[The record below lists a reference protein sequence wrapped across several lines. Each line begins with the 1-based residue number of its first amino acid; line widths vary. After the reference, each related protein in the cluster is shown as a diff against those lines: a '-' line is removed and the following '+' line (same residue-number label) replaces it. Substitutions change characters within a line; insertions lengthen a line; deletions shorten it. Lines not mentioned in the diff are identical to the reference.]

1 MAEMNPELPN
11 PALTEWNEGF
21 GSSILVFSIVT
32 GIFLALTFAV
42 FSLSSMIEL
51 AKNFEK
57 YRCNPMMMPFASQY
71 GYDAKENFDFC
82 VSNILGEKVAAAFAP
97 LFGQMSQMLG
107 VFTVIMNAT
116 LGMRKLFS
124 NFFLSV
130 NSFIGNVR
138 NRIQNLLFQIRMSFI
153 KMNSLMGRVY
163 GTMFSVVFMGTSALT
178 AAQNSGNSDLVK
190 FLSEFCFDPATP
202 VRMEDGR
209 TQYIKDVRIGDRLAP
224 INGIVPVVSSTFR
237 FNGTKTPMVCVDDVV
252 LSEEH
257 FVQYD
262 GTWMP
267 AKDHPRALPTE
278 SLPTLV
284 CLNVSGN
291 MFRIGNSGLIVRDY
305 DEHDSPGIVEAVQRI
320 AERALNGPG
329 GQTKSVADYSLGFDP
344 LMDVQMAG
352 GVWKPATEVR
362 LGDRLSGGGVVVGI
376 ARERCGDC
384 RHLPSGGVVSAAQLV
399 YAGLRWARGAQLYE
413 TEAGS
418 RVLVQLITSNCGVIT
433 VKDGD
438 CVYNLRDYREVAL
451 PEMETPYA
459 EGVVGPLSSEI
470 TCP

>member
-1 MAEMNPELPN
+1 
-11 PALTEWNEGF
+11 
-21 GSSILVFSIVT
+21 
-32 GIFLALTFAV
+32 
-42 FSLSSMIEL
+42 
-51 AKNFEK
+51 
-57 YRCNPMMMPFASQY
+57 
-71 GYDAKENFDFC
+71 
-82 VSNILGEKVAAAFAP
+82 
-97 LFGQMSQMLG
+97 MSQMLS

-138 NRIQNLLFQIRMSFI
+138 NRIQNVLFQIRISFI
-153 KMNSLMGRVY
+153 KMNGLMGRVF
-163 GTMFSVVFMGTSALT
+163 GTMFAVVFMGTSALT
-178 AAQNSGNSDLVK
+178 AAQNAGNTDLVK
-190 FLSEFCFDPATP
+190 FLAEFCFDPKTP
-202 VRMEDGR
+202 LRMEDGR
-209 TQYIKDVRIGDRLAP
+209 MRYIKDVRIGDRLSP
-224 INGIVPVVSSTFR
+224 VRGVVPVVSSTFR
-237 FNGTKTPMVCVDDVV
+237 FDGSKTPMVRVDDVL

-267 AKDHPRALPTE
+267 AKDHPRALRAE
-278 SLPTLV
+278 SLPALS
-284 CLNVSGN
+284 CLNVTGN
-291 MFRIGNSGLIVRDY
+291 VFSIGNSGLIVRDY

-329 GQTKSVADYSLGFDP
+329 GQTKSVASVSDYSLGFDP
-344 LMDVQMAG
+344 LMDVQMSSG
-352 GVWKPATEVR
+352 LWKPATDVR

-384 RHLPSGGVVSAAQLV
+384 RTLPSGGVVSAAQLV
-399 YAGLRWARGAQLYE
+399 YSGVRWIRGAQLYE

-418 RVLVQLITSNCGVIT
+418 RVLVQLITSNCGVLT

-459 EGVVGPLSSEI
+459 TGVVGPQGSEWGSA
-470 TCP
+470 TL

>member
-1 MAEMNPELPN
+1 MAEINPELPN
-11 PALTEWNEGF
+11 PDLTAWNEGF
-21 GSSILVFSIVT
+21 TTSILIFIVVT
-32 GIFLALTFAV
+32 AIFLLLTAGIFSLA
-42 FSLSSMIEL
+42 SMIEA

-57 YRCNPMMMPFASQY
+57 YRCNPIMMPFAGQF
-71 GYDAKENFDFC
+71 GYDAKENFNFC
-82 VSNILGEKVAAAFAP
+82 VSNVLGEKVAASFAP
-97 LFGQMSQMLG
+97 LFGQMSQMLS

-130 NSFIGNVR
+130 NSFVGNVR

-153 KMNSLMGRVY
+153 KMNSLMGRVF
-163 GTMFSVVFMGTSALT
+163 GTMFAVVFMGTSALT
-178 AAQNSGNSDLVK
+178 AANNAGNTDLVK
-190 FLSEFCFDPATP
+190 FLAEFCFDPRTP
-202 VRMEDGR
+202 IRMEDGSMR
-209 TQYIKDVRIGDRLAP
+209 YIKDVRIGDRLAP
-224 INGIVPVVSSTFR
+224 LDGVVPIVSSTFR
-237 FNGTKTPMVCVDDVV
+237 FDGRKTPMVCVDDVV

-267 AKDHPRALPTE
+267 AKDHPRALHAE
-278 SLPTLV
+278 SLPTLS
-284 CLNVSGN
+284 CLNVTGN
-291 MFRIGNSGLIVRDY
+291 VFRIGNGGLIVRDY

-329 GQTKSVADYSLGFDP
+329 GQTKSVEDYSLGFDP
-344 LMDVQMAG
+344 LMEVQMTG
-352 GVWKPATEVR
+352 GYWKPATDVR
-362 LGDRLSGGGVVVGI
+362 LGDRLSDGGIIVGI

-384 RHLPSGGVVSAAQLV
+384 RAMPTGGIVSAAQLV
-399 YAGLRWARGAQLYE
+399 YSGLRWMRAAQLYE

-433 VKDGD
+433 VKYGD

-459 EGVVGPLSSEI
+459 TGVVGTQVPV
-470 TCP
+470 